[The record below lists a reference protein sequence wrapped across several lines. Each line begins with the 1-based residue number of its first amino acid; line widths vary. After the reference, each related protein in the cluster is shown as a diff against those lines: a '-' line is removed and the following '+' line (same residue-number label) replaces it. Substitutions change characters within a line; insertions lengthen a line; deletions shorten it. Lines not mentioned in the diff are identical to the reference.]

1 MKKQLLSCCL
11 AALGLTAIQAQSFN
25 EWKDPE
31 VNSVNRSVMHTNYF
45 AYASADE
52 AKAGIK
58 EKSII
63 TEFDGKRIRSI
74 EELVSRLEY
83 YEPGEEVDVTIEVAD
98 GDSYKEKTVTVT
110 LGENSEKN
118 QDSDDDSKE
127 KPDQEEPDD
136 QDNDVQD
143 GEDDGS
149 TDSLLRDFLENGM
162 SYEHYHNVW

>member
-1 MKKQLLSCCL
+1 MIDFSLMPALS
-11 AALGLTAIQAQSFN
+11 AA
-25 EWKDPE
+25 PP
-31 VNSVNRSVMHTNYF
+31 SVT
-45 AYASADE
+45 
-52 AKAGIK
+52 
-58 EKSII
+58 
-63 TEFDGKRIRSI
+63 
-74 EELVSRLEY
+74 
-83 YEPGEEVDVTIEVAD
+83 
-98 GDSYKEKTVTVT
+98 
-110 LGENSEKN
+110 SEKN